1 MQSCYKIGKIKVPE
15 ISLEVLEVQGIL
27 PKEIS
32 LQTAGRPRVTE
43 SSSAL
48 ASPGTIAFLSKK

>member
-1 MQSCYKIGKIKVPE
+1 MIGKIKVPE